1 MTTPTTEAPAARADA
16 PTDAGLRRGVM
27 SGPEL
32 AAQAIAN
39 IAPSAVIAFTAA
51 GIFIGAG
58 NGTMLSFVLATI
70 VILAVGYCVAV
81 FAKKHASAGSL
92 YTYVAKGLGPFGAY
106 LAGVALLIGC
116 WGIAAGSLGGSVSY
130 FNQFLLLIGVPFE
143 GVAAQITL
151 AIVLGGLAT
160 LFTIRGIRLSARV
173 SLVLELVSV
182 AIILVLLVLALV
194 WAGPNAW
201 DPAQFSLEGVPFQ
214 GVAAGMVLGIL
225 GFVGFSSADAL
236 GREAK
241 NPYKAIPRAI
251 MWSALGVG
259 VLYVFSAYTQI
270 AILGDDLATVASP
283 LEAISAQ
290 IGMPAW
296 FGPVLTFGVGA
307 SFFAV
312 VVAPLNVVGRIIY
325 VMGKEGV
332 VAERFGRT
340 HERHLTPHRVLLVAG
355 PAAIVLDIVLLAIGV
370 HPMDIVVWVDTY
382 GTYGYMVAY
391 ALVAIACVVY
401 TRREQMRNGLVWVCA
416 TVAVVAM
423 VYVFFANV
431 WPVPAWPLNVIPYLF
446 LLTMIAALAWYLHLA
461 KRRPEVIANIGN
473 TETDALE
480 GVG

>member
-1 MTTPTTEAPAARADA
+1 MSAPAQTGAAAPA

-51 GIFIGAG
+51 GIYIGAG
-58 NGTMLSFVLATI
+58 NGTMLSFVLATL

-81 FAKKHASAGSL
+81 FAKRHASAGSL

-106 LAGVALLIGC
+106 LAGIALLVGC
-116 WGIAAGSLGGSVSY
+116 WGIAAGSLGGAVSY
-130 FNQFLLLIGVPFE
+130 MNQFLVLIGIPAE
-143 GVAAQITL
+143 GLGWSMAL
-151 AIVLGGLAT
+151 AVVLGGLAT

-182 AIILVLLVLALV
+182 TIILILLILALV
-194 WAGPNAW
+194 WAGPAAW

-241 NPYKAIPRAI
+241 NPYTAIPRAI
-251 MWSALGVG
+251 MWSAVTVG
-259 VLYVFSAYTQI
+259 ILYVFSAYTQI
-270 AILGDDLATVASP
+270 AILGEDLATVGSP
-283 LEAISAQ
+283 LEAIATK
-290 IGMPAW
+290 IGMPTW
-296 FGPVLTFGVGA
+296 FAPILTFGVGA

-340 HERHLTPHRVLLVAG
+340 HETHLTPHRVLLIAG
-355 PAAIVLDIVLLAIGV
+355 PAAIVLDLVLLAIGV
-370 HPMDIVVWVDTY
+370 NPMDIVVWVDTY

-391 ALVAIACVVY
+391 ALVAIACVAY
-401 TRREQMRNGLVWVCA
+401 TRREKMRNGLVWFC
-416 TVAVVAM
+416 AVVSVGAM
-423 VYVFFANV
+423 AYVFFANV

-446 LLTMIAALAWYLHLA
+446 LITMIAAIAWYLHLA